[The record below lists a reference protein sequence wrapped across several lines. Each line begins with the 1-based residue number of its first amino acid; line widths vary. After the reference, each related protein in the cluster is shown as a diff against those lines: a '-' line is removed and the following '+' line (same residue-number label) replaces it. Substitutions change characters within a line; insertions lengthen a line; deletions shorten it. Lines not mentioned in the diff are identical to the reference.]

1 MADADANRPS
11 TNLRTPGWPGV
22 RDGGGLHRSTS
33 TERNAM
39 KTLMRI
45 VAALALAVL
54 VLGATGCGPV

>member
-1 MADADANRPS
+1 
-11 TNLRTPGWPGV
+11 LRTPGWPGV